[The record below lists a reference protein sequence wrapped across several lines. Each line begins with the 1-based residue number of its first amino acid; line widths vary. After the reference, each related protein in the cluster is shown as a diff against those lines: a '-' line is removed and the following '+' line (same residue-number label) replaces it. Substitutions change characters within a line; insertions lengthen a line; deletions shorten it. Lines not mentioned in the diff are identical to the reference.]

1 MRSFIL
7 TGVLTGVLTTAAWA
21 DIAPHNPIN
30 DPDGQ
35 VLAGI
40 GVESI
45 SVQGCGRQ
53 KDISQ
58 VLPVVQGT
66 DTFDIQHQFLKL
78 AEYGAPSWVTL
89 PLTGRYSW
97 LNSTMYL
104 DLDDASKT
112 ALVASI
118 QQTISTLCQNNAV
131 LIPRSIVVLENVVK
145 ISGNKKVSGLL
156 QVKAMYKGDVS
167 SQDGFIIGHGKKLGK
182 VSYSLRIKGGLQ

>member
-7 TGVLTGVLTTAAWA
+7 AGVLTGVLTTAAWA
-21 DIAPHNPIN
+21 DVAPHNPTN
-30 DPDGQ
+30 DPDDQ

-40 GVESI
+40 GIESI
-45 SVQGCGRQ
+45 NVQGCGRQ

-78 AEYGAPSWVTL
+78 TDYGAPSWVTL
-89 PLTGRYSW
+89 PLTGHYSW
-97 LNSTMYL
+97 LNSMMYL
-104 DLDDASKT
+104 DLDDASKA

-118 QQTISTLCQNNAV
+118 QEAVSALCQNNAV
-131 LIPRSIVVLENVVK
+131 LIPRSIVVLDNVVK
-145 ISGNKKVSGLL
+145 ISGNKKISGLL
-156 QVKAMYKGDVS
+156 QMKAMYAGDVS
-167 SQDGFIIGHGKKLGK
+167 FQDGFIIGHGKKLGK